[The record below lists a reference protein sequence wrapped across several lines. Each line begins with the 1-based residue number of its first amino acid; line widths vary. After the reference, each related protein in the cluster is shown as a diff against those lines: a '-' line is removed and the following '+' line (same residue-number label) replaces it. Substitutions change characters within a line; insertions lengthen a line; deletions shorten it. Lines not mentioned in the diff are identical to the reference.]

1 MLRIQVPK
9 VLKVITIEPILEHFS
24 IVDIDQMSTLDKE
37 DVCTNWKPLKKRQV
51 YDACL
56 KYFIVHS

>member
-24 IVDIDQMSTLDKE
+24 VVDIDQMSTLDKE
-37 DVCTNWKPLKKRQV
+37 DVCTNWKPLKK
-51 YDACL
+51 
-56 KYFIVHS
+56 